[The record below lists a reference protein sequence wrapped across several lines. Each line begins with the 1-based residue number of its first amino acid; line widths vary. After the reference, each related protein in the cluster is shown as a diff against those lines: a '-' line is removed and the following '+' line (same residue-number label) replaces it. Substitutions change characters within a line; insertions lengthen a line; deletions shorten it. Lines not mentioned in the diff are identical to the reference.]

1 MLRRPRLAK
10 WKGRIVLKPV
20 LLILVGG
27 FLGSGKTTLIRQ
39 AAQRLMRQGRRVGLI
54 TNDQASDLVDTEML
68 RREGFRVEEIAGG
81 CFCCRFNDLVESS
94 DRLVERLEADVLVG
108 EPVGS
113 CTDISAT
120 VLQPIKA
127 LLAARYNLS
136 PFTVLIDPFRLQ
148 EVLDPRMNRFL
159 HPSALYIVR
168 KQLEEAD
175 LIAINKLDLL
185 DADDLADLQARA
197 RELFPGIPQITLSA
211 LSGYGVD
218 EWLSLVLQRQAE
230 SAGHHIADV
239 DYDVYAEGEAV
250 LGWLNAT
257 ILLSSHVPTEWRI
270 FLRALL
276 ENLKSAFAAR
286 SAEIAHVK
294 ALLSANGTQMV
305 ASLAGSNDSVVVRGD
320 LNNPQKAVKLVLNA
334 RVETT
339 PQDLAAAVEAV
350 LKAAAAD
357 SIRWQVTEW
366 QCLSPGRPQPT
377 HRYTEVI

>member
-1 MLRRPRLAK
+1 M
-10 WKGRIVLKPV
+10 KPV
-20 LLILVGG
+20 QLILVGG

-54 TNDQASDLVDTEML
+54 TNDQASDLVDTEL
-68 RREGFRVEEIAGG
+68 FRHEGFRVEEIAGG

-148 EVLDPRMNRFL
+148 EVLDPRMNRSL

-175 LIAINKLDLL
+175 LIAINKVDLL
-185 DADDLADLQARA
+185 DTNDVADLQARA
-197 RELFPGIPQITLSA
+197 KELFPGTPQITLSA

-218 EWLSLVLQRQAE
+218 EWLGLVLQRQAE

-250 LGWLNAT
+250 LGWLNST
-257 ILLSSHVPTEWRI
+257 VLLSSPVPAEWRI
-270 FLRALL
+270 FLMAFL
-276 ENLKSAFAAR
+276 EKLKSAFAAKA
-286 SAEIAHVK
+286 AEIAHVK
-294 ALLSANGTQMV
+294 ALVSADGAQLV
-305 ASLAGSNDSVVVRGD
+305 ASLAGSNDSVVVRGE
-320 LNNPQKAVKLVLNA
+320 LGKPQQAVKLVLNA
-334 RVETT
+334 RVETA
-339 PQDLAAAVEAV
+339 PQDLAAAVEAG
-350 LKAAAAD
+350 LEATAAG
-357 SIRWQVTEW
+357 SIRWQITEF

-377 HRYTEVI
+377 HRYTEVV